1 MELVF
6 CSLDKKES
14 EYKDYTSTMPWYSL
28 PFQSPLAQTLGS
40 KYKAQGIPHLVV
52 LDGKTGD
59 VITMKGVEGVREGL
73 DKSIS
78 NFPWRPLPLGK
89 ILPQKVLAPKG
100 SA

>member
-28 PFQSPLAQTLGS
+28 PFQSPLAKTLGS

-59 VITMKGVEGVREGL
+59 IITMKGVEEVMGDLNGQ
-73 DKSIS
+73 
-78 NFPWRPLPLGK
+78 NFPWKPLPLGK
-89 ILPQKVLAPKG
+89 ILPDKVIAPKDNE
-100 SA
+100 